1 MCCAATS
8 GLRGRGTEWRATLG
22 FLDSAAAGQG
32 AVLLVEGAQG
42 TGKSRLL
49 TATEETAARRGF
61 VCARIRTDQPADLDE
76 VAAQF
81 TQAAARRPTLITVE
95 DRQAADRSTVAALRA
110 LPAWLVGLPVGWA
123 MVRRQD
129 RAGPVTDWLF
139 DEWIALGAI
148 RIRLGPLP
156 PPAVTEIVTEALDA
170 RPDDALLSLA
180 DGTGGNPGLL
190 VALLD
195 GLREEKAVAISNG
208 SARLLSARPLRPVE
222 ETIDSWLRALSPSAR
237 NLLEVSALMEGPFT
251 ADQVALLMGYA
262 PAELEAA
269 LDEAVSVGLLKVVG
283 DRTMVFHHALVQESV
298 ARRVPEAVRATL
310 RRQTARAGSRP
321 AQPPPQPSRVAAGAR
336 VASERAE
343 DSWDRLTGPERTVA
357 ELVAQGL
364 SNRQAAE
371 RIFLSPHTVSFHLRK
386 VYRKLGISSRV
397 ELTRITIE
405 RERAGL
411 PATDPVAPPA
421 VPARR
426 GQDPTC
432 R

>member
-1 MCCAATS
+1 MCCATTG
-8 GLRGRGTEWRATLG
+8 GLRGRETEWRATLA
-22 FLDSAAAGQG
+22 FLDSAAAGRG

-49 TATEETAARRGF
+49 TAAEETAARRGF

-76 VAAQF
+76 VAARFSQG
-81 TQAAARRPTLITVE
+81 AARVPTLITVE
-95 DRQAADRSTVAALRA
+95 DRESADRSTVATLRA
-110 LPAWLVGLPVGWA
+110 LSTWLAGLPVGWA
-123 MVRRQD
+123 MVRRPGHAD
-129 RAGPVTDWLF
+129 PATAWLF
-139 DEWIALGAI
+139 DEWRTLGAI

-156 PPAVTEIVTEALDA
+156 PETVTEIVTETFEA

-180 DGTGGNPGLL
+180 SGAGGNPGLL

-195 GLREEKAVAISNG
+195 GLREERTVAISNG
-208 SARLLSARPLRPVE
+208 SARLLSARPLRTVE
-222 ETIDSWLRALSPSAR
+222 KTIDSWLEPLSPSAR
-237 NLLEVSALMEGPFT
+237 NLLEVSAFMEGPFT
-251 ADQVALLMGYA
+251 ADEVAVLIGYL
-262 PAELEAA
+262 PEELEAA
-269 LDEAVSVGLLKVVG
+269 LDEAVGAGLLKVAG
-283 DRTMVFHHALVQESV
+283 NRTMDFHHALVQQSI

-310 RRQTARAGSRP
+310 RRHAAGRARSAE
-321 AQPPPQPSRVAAGAR
+321 PPPEPPSRVAADVQAP
-336 VASERAE
+336 SERAE
-343 DSWDRLTGPERTVA
+343 DSWDRLTDPERTVA
-357 ELVAQGL
+357 QLVAQGL

-411 PATDPVAPPA
+411 PTTAAVRPPA

-426 GQDPTC
+426 E
-432 R
+432 